1 MAVGAVQALKDA
13 GRLNGCLVSGV
24 DAVDDALKL
33 IASGEMSQ
41 TVKQDAD
48 ALAEGVFKLTDACLK
63 GTIPTEN
70 ITVDFTPITK
80 ENIAQF
86 RK

>member
-1 MAVGAVQALKDA
+1 MAIGAVQALKDA

-48 ALAEGVFKLTDACLK
+48 ALAEGAFKLTDACLK